1 MANGAGE
8 IIPPTPVSKLL
19 SWDPH
24 CLLHPDVAPRGCFV
38 VAASPEP
45 IPREGPCLGEGA
57 SPRAGGFILVAR
69 GLGRVALHPSA
80 PCPTPGP
87 CRAPA
92 APSPELIG
100 SGNPVPAQRRKPD
113 SPDVHRATPIAFF
126 FSFIPS
132 SLQTEELPEW
142 RRAPPDPRHGE
153 QRGWREAAAQ
163 PWRSHG
169 AEVHGEG
176 VLLPLRV

>member
-1 MANGAGE
+1 MADGAEE
-8 IIPPTPVSKLL
+8 IISPTPVSKLL

-24 CLLHPDVAPRGCFV
+24 CLLHPDVAPRD
-38 VAASPEP
+38 ALWSLLALSP
-45 IPREGPCLGEGA
+45 
-57 SPRAGGFILVAR
+57 SPGRAPAWVRVLPLRAGGFILVAR

-163 PWRSHG
+163 PWRSYG